1 VSEVESKRSAA
12 IRLRSLRWM
21 EMLWEG
27 VNTTALEEGRKEDV
41 LAVFR
46 ELARD
51 SKGGEVLE
59 YVPLEPRW
67 R

>member
-27 VNTTALEEGRKEDV
+27 ANTTALEEGRKEDV

-46 ELARD
+46 ELAWN
-51 SKGGEVLE
+51 SKGGEVRE

>member
-1 VSEVESKRSAA
+1 MSEVESKSSAA
-12 IRLRSLRWM
+12 RTRSLRWM
-21 EMLWEG
+21 ELLWEG
-27 VNTTALEEGRKEDV
+27 ANTVALEEDRKEEI

-51 SKGGEVLE
+51 SKGVEVRE
-59 YVPLEPRW
+59 YVPWEPRW

>member
-1 VSEVESKRSAA
+1 MSEVKSKGSAA
-12 IRLRSLRWM
+12 RLRSLRWM

-27 VNTTALEEGRKEDV
+27 ANTTAQEENRKEEV

-51 SKGGEVLE
+51 SKGGEVRE

-67 R
+67 

>member
-1 VSEVESKRSAA
+1 MSEVESKRSAA
-12 IRLRSLRWM
+12 IRLKSLRWM

-27 VNTTALEEGRKEDV
+27 ANTTALEEGRKEVV

-51 SKGGEVLE
+51 SKGGEVRE

>member
-1 VSEVESKRSAA
+1 MSEVESRSSAA
-12 IRLRSLRWM
+12 RMRSLRWM

-27 VNTTALEEGRKEDV
+27 ANTAALEEDRKEEV

-51 SKGGEVLE
+51 SRGREVRE
-59 YVPLEPRW
+59 YVPWGPRW

>member
-1 VSEVESKRSAA
+1 MSEVESKSSAA
-12 IRLRSLRWM
+12 RARSLRWM

-27 VNTTALEEGRKEDV
+27 ANTAALEEDRKEEV

-51 SKGGEVLE
+51 SRGREVRE
-59 YVPLEPRW
+59 YVPWKPRW

>member
-1 VSEVESKRSAA
+1 MA
-12 IRLRSLRWM
+12 
-21 EMLWEG
+21 MLYEG
-27 VNTTALEEGRKEDV
+27 VNTTALEEDRKEEV

-51 SKGGEVLE
+51 SKGGEVRE
-59 YVPLEPRW
+59 YAPGEPRW

>member
-1 VSEVESKRSAA
+1 MSKAEDKRSAA
-12 IRLRSLRWM
+12 RTRSLRWM
-21 EMLWEG
+21 GMLFEG
-27 VNTTALEEGRKEDV
+27 VNTTALEEDRKEEV

-51 SKGGEVLE
+51 SKGGKVRE
-59 YVPLEPRW
+59 YVPWEPRW

>member
-1 VSEVESKRSAA
+1 VSEVKSKGSAA
-12 IRLRSLRWM
+12 RLRSLRWM

-27 VNTTALEEGRKEDV
+27 ANTTAQEENRKEEA

-51 SKGGEVLE
+51 SKGGEVRE

-67 R
+67 

>member
-1 VSEVESKRSAA
+1 MSEVESKSSAA
-12 IRLRSLRWM
+12 RTRSLRWM

-27 VNTTALEEGRKEDV
+27 ANTAALEEDRKEEV

-46 ELARD
+46 KLARD
-51 SKGGEVLE
+51 SRGREVRE
-59 YVPLEPRW
+59 YVPWEPLW

>member
-1 VSEVESKRSAA
+1 MSEAESKSSAA
-12 IRLRSLRWM
+12 RTRSLRWM
-21 EMLWEG
+21 DMLWEG
-27 VNTTALEEGRKEDV
+27 ANTAALEEDRKEEV

-51 SKGGEVLE
+51 SKGWGVRE
-59 YVPLEPRW
+59 YVPWEPRW

>member
-1 VSEVESKRSAA
+1 MSEVKSKGSAA
-12 IRLRSLRWM
+12 RLRSLRWM

-27 VNTTALEEGRKEDV
+27 ANTTAQEENRKEEA

-51 SKGGEVLE
+51 SKGGEVRE

-67 R
+67 

>member
-1 VSEVESKRSAA
+1 VSEIESSAA
-12 IRLRSLRWM
+12 RPRSLRWM

-27 VNTTALEEGRKEDV
+27 ANTTALEEDRKEEV

-46 ELARD
+46 DLARD
-51 SKGGEVLE
+51 SKGGEVRE
-59 YVPLEPRW
+59 YVPREPRW